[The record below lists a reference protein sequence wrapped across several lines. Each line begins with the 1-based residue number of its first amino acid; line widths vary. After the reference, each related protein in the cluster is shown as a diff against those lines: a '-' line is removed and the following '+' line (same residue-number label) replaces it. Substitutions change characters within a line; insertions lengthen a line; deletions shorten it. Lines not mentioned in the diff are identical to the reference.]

1 MSNRYTTREAV
12 ASAGSIKGTDYG
24 SSIDKAID
32 AASREIDRITNR
44 RFIPITATRYYNWP
58 HSAGRS
64 PYVLLLDEDLL
75 DTTALTKEGSDATA
89 IADTDYFEE
98 PHNFPP
104 YQWIE
109 IDLASSA
116 FFSIKDTHQQQIRVT
131 GSWGYCNDT
140 VTGGTVIS
148 GLADDAAATTFVC
161 SNGALIGVG
170 DTLLIES
177 EQVFVTDKNSAAEP
191 GGDKL
196 NDTAVTAEMNDMDIT
211 VVDGSCYSAGEVIL
225 VDSERMYIE
234 SIATNVLHVKRAHN
248 GTILAAHA
256 DETAIHVFRTLT
268 IERGVNGTTA
278 AKHANTKAISV
289 YQPPADIQILCIAL
303 ALAYLQ
309 AAKGGWTGVIGG
321 ERPIETRMT
330 GLARMRDD
338 IQKHYRRNIVMGI

>member
-1 MSNRYTTREAV
+1 MANRYTTREAV

-24 SSIDKAID
+24 SSIDEAID
-32 AASREIDRITNR
+32 AASREIDRLTNR
-44 RFIPITATRYYNWP
+44 RFIPITATRYYPWP

-75 DTTALTKEGSDATA
+75 SCSALTKEGSDATA
-89 IADTDYFEE
+89 IADADYFKE
-98 PHNFPP
+98 PYNFPP

-131 GSWGYCNDT
+131 GSWGYCDDT

-148 GLADDAAATTFVC
+148 GLAGDAAATTFVC
-161 SNGALIGVG
+161 SNGAIIGVG

-177 EQVFVTDKNSAAEP
+177 EQVFVTAKDSVAEP

-196 NDTAVTAEMNDMDIT
+196 NDASVTAEMNDMAIT
-211 VVDGSCYSAGEVIL
+211 VVAGSCYSAGEVIL

-256 DETAIHVFRTLT
+256 DETLIHVFRTLT

-278 AKHANTKAISV
+278 AKHDDDTATSIYK
-289 YQPPADIQILCIAL
+289 PPADIQHLCMAL

-330 GLARMRDD
+330 GLSRMRDSV
-338 IQKHYRRNIVMGI
+338 QKYYRRNIVVGV